1 MPVVLGLLLML
12 FTVGIVKGYDNF
24 VKSKAALDELNCPKG
39 NKEYVDLM
47 IKCQSNM
54 LLIIVSVFA
63 SCLLLG
69 LEPFTLDV
77 VKFGGG
83 FILFWLILYLVSKTL
98 IVNKSIKTW
107 N

>member
-1 MPVVLGLLLML
+1 MSVVLGLLLML
-12 FTVGIVKGYDNF
+12 FTVGIVKGYDNY
-24 VKSKAALDELNCPKG
+24 VKSKAVLDELNCPKG
-39 NKEYVDLM
+39 NKVYVDAM
-47 IKCQSNM
+47 IKCQANM

-69 LEPFTLDV
+69 LKPFTLDV
-77 VKFGGG
+77 VKFGGF
-83 FILFWLILYLVSKTL
+83 FILFWLVVYLISKTL